1 MKIIEIKDV
10 SDERVRAYASLTEAQ
25 LREGYDMGESIF
37 IAESPK
43 VIKTA
48 MDNGYEPLSMLCERR
63 HIEGDAAEILA
74 SCKKGMPV
82 YTGERAVLEA
92 LTGYKLTRGVL
103 CAMRRPEMPPIEDT
117 VRGKSRICVLDGVVD
132 STNIGS
138 IFRSAAALGVDAVV
152 LSPQCCDPF
161 NRRVVRVSMGTVF
174 QVPWCFCD
182 VPVKRLKELGF
193 KTIALALRKESF
205 YLGERELGHEPK
217 LAAVFGSEGDGL
229 APEVI
234 DSCDMV
240 AKIPMYHGVDSL
252 NVGAAAAVVFWEI
265 RRRERQGVML

>member
-1 MKIIEIKDV
+1 MDVIEINDI
-10 SDERVRAYASLTEAQ
+10 SDSRVRAYASLTDAQ
-25 LREGYDMGESIF
+25 LREGYAMGESIF

-48 MDNGYEPLSMLCERR
+48 MGNGYEPLSMLCERR
-63 HIEGDAAEILA
+63 HIEGDAAHVLSLCPEQ
-74 SCKKGMPV
+74 MPV
-82 YTGERAVLEA
+82 YTGEREVLQG

-103 CAMRRPEMPPIEDT
+103 CAMRRPAPPSLEE
-117 VRGKSRICVLDGVVD
+117 VASGASRVCVLDGVVD

-138 IFRSAAALGVDAVV
+138 IFRSAAALGVEAVV

-217 LAAVFGSEGDGL
+217 LAAVFGSEGEGL

-265 RRRERQGVML
+265 RRRER